1 MRINRRSADEFN
13 KIVGLAMTVQST
25 VLPMGLV
32 LAASC
37 LLAATVTTA
46 APSKSDFVSGVS
58 VDASYSQP
66 MIETTLPD
74 EVYRTVTR
82 DDLGDL
88 RVFNAE
94 GVPVPHAFCAA
105 PESTTPDATEQPLP
119 VFVLRGRDQVLP
131 DRSRLTVETP
141 AGTRVDVQESGGSSA
156 PEVVSGLIHIIDAR
170 ETGEPLRAVRFD
182 WQSPDGV
189 SEVKVR
195 IEASRDL
202 SQWDVIVP
210 ASTLLL
216 VQQGGQELRRERI
229 ELPQRKY
236 HYLRVQRIDGGPP
249 LAINAVIAEQI
260 GAGEEI
266 EPVWFNARRVDSKEP
281 EVLVFDSEHV
291 APVTYARLKLPQENS
306 SVSVSLQ
313 TRSDEES
320 PWRNRWS
327 GESYI
332 IVTDTARR
340 ESPPARFAATS
351 DRYWRVQILKDPQ
364 VYQASVLELGYRPTR
379 LRFLAQGPGP
389 FTVAFGSRR
398 AEVAHPAVCDGLLA
412 DVSAADRERM
422 IEVGYTGQV
431 VSLGGE
437 TALKALPKKTSAK
450 VVILWVVLVAGV
462 ALLVGMA
469 LSLLKRVRKLAA

>member
-1 MRINRRSADEFN
+1 MGSRN
-13 KIVGLAMTVQST
+13 KVLGLAMTAQST
-25 VLPMGLV
+25 LLPMF

-37 LLAATVTTA
+37 LLAAGVATA
-46 APSKSDFVSGVS
+46 APSKNDYASGMSVS
-58 VDASYSQP
+58 ASHTQP
-66 MIETTLPD
+66 MIETPLPD
-74 EVYRTVTR
+74 EVYRKVTR
-82 DDLGDL
+82 EDLGDL
-88 RVFNAE
+88 RVFNAD
-94 GVPVPHAFCAA
+94 GAPVPHAFCAA
-105 PESTTPDATEQPLP
+105 PESTTPEATEQPLP
-119 VFVLRGRDQVLP
+119 VFVLRGREQVLP
-131 DRSRLTVETP
+131 DRSRLTVETA

-170 ETGEPLRAVRFD
+170 ETAEPLRAVRFD

-202 SQWDVIVP
+202 SEWDVIVP

-216 VQQGGQELRRERI
+216 AQQGEQELRRERI

-236 HYLRVQRIDGGPP
+236 EYLRVQRVDGGPP
-249 LAINAVIAEQI
+249 LAIKAVIAEQV
-260 GAGEEI
+260 GTAEEI
-266 EPVWFNARRVDSKEP
+266 EPVWFNAQRVESKEP
-281 EVLVFDSEHV
+281 DVLVFDSEHV
-291 APVTYARLKLPQENS
+291 APVTYARLRLPQENS

-313 TRSDEES
+313 SRSQEGA

-327 GESYI
+327 GESYV

-364 VYQASVLELGYRPTR
+364 VYQGSVLELGYRPTR

-431 VSLGGE
+431 LPLGGE
-437 TALKALPKKTSAK
+437 AALKALPKKTSTK
-450 VVILWVVLVAGV
+450 VVILWVVLVTGV

-469 LSLLKRVRKLAA
+469 LSLLKRVRKPAA